1 MKKMTTLERS
11 LVEEIRD
18 LRASLDDRD
27 RQLTDRL
34 DELESSVE
42 TLIGLLEE
50 LQRSST
56 SPS

>member
-27 RQLTDRL
+27 RQLGDRI
-34 DELESSVE
+34 DVLESSVK

-50 LQRSST
+50 LQNSST
-56 SPS
+56 SRS

>member
-27 RQLTDRL
+27 RLIGERI
-34 DELESSVE
+34 DELEGSLK

-56 SPS
+56 SRS